1 MGKGNRSGKRK
12 YLEAIKSKQRF
23 PKPEWKA
30 MLEWTHD

>member
-12 YLEAIKSKQRF
+12 YLEAIKSKKRF
-23 PKPEWKA
+23 PKDEWKA